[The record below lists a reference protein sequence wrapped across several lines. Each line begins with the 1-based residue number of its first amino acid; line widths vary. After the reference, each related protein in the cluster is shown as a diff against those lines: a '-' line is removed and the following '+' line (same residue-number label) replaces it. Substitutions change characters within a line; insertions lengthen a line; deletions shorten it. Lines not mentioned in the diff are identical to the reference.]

1 MSDYMERRIY
11 DKCNEIARDVKRT
24 DDAQKANQRAILS
37 AFNRMADA
45 IEGLTRE
52 VRSLRD
58 ELSPKA
64 LDKPRL
70 PAPDGG
76 PDPWRLIHRTSSC

>member
-1 MSDYMERRIY
+1 MGDYTERRIL
-11 DKCNEIARDVKRT
+11 DKCNEISRDVKRT
-24 DDAQKANQRAILS
+24 DETQKTNQKVILS

-52 VRSLRD
+52 VRGLRE

-70 PAPDGG
+70 PTPDGG
-76 PDPWRLIHRTSSC
+76 V